1 MGGLGVGVGGVT
13 VRVLGMGTALL
24 LILCHMML
32 CAAMVSYVVLRCAAT
47 QGEAKGPPSQK
58 PSPEGP
64 PATLGYDQRRRRA
77 HPEG

>member
-32 CAAMVSYVVLRCAAT
+32 CAAMVSYVVLRCAALYYARG
-47 QGEAKGPPSQK
+47 QAG
-58 PSPEGP
+58 
-64 PATLGYDQRRRRA
+64 RRA
-77 HPEG
+77 GG